1 MVNKTHWTGGEH
13 TPFHATF
20 GIASNGLMGLK
31 PLPLLCSPV
40 ESRIKDDRSS
50 TSRHTLSRRQRSG
63 KKRSGGKGGKGG
75 TGSKGRGVR
84 GRVVSKASP
93 TFSGRLLRTTKAAQA
108 QRCVA
113 LDDKEETE
121 RQRESERQRET
132 ARGRERKTE
141 EAKLVSGLDARTYF
155 IVSFFLFYLTIS
167 ALSSLFLFP
176 LFIFLF
182 LFLFNLHGSGGSRRP
197 KRHER
202 RRTRKRRRST
212 GCYAGPVRR
221 GIIWVI
227 C

>member
-40 ESRIKDDRSS
+40 ESRIKDDHSG

-63 KKRSGGKGGKGG
+63 KKRSGGKGG
-75 TGSKGRGVR
+75 KGRGVR

-113 LDDKEETE
+113 IDDEEETE
-121 RQRESERQRET
+121 RQRDRETERQRE
-132 ARGRERKTE
+132 AEKERQK
-141 EAKLVSGLDARTYF
+141 
-155 IVSFFLFYLTIS
+155 
-167 ALSSLFLFP
+167 
-176 LFIFLF
+176 
-182 LFLFNLHGSGGSRRP
+182 
-197 KRHER
+197 KR
-202 RRTRKRRRST
+202 S
-212 GCYAGPVRR
+212 C
-221 GIIWVI
+221 
-227 C
+227 